1 MSKADGERPA
11 TDREQRTHQDLLRDD
26 PPRNRGRGSQVL
38 YSRYTTGQAVVELLT
53 AYKWP
58 LTLSLVIT
66 GLVVGGLA
74 WTDNLPTVTVPVEV
88 WVILYYA
95 TVGAL
100 ATVPAGWYL
109 VRRFDSVSG
118 VECLD
123 LDPVSNDHRH
133 LRVGTD
139 VWDDLVVKSPWG
151 SEVGT
156 ESLQE
161 ITVNGRSGYE
171 IMDLRVPEDG
181 PPTAVAT
188 WMGEADSA
196 TLRTYK
202 AAVTV
207 ARRRLS
213 RQAERAT
220 VMEANRH
227 TIVRE
232 AAERVVTQMIR
243 TSERSGLPH
252 GDEIESTVSEVM
264 SEYGLDD
271 PLADDDLDHTAE
283 GVERVSADAPDDRDP
298 RDDQLGE
305 SRTDPRTNGHG
316 GGEP

>member
-1 MSKADGERPA
+1 MSKADRETPP
-11 TDREQRTHQDLLRDD
+11 TDREARTRQDLLRDD
-26 PPRNRGRGSQVL
+26 PPRHRGRGSQML
-38 YSRYTTGQAVVELLT
+38 YSRYSASQAVVELLT

-58 LTLSLVIT
+58 LTLFTVVS

-74 WTDNLPTVTVPVEV
+74 WTGNLPTVTVPVEM
-88 WVILYYA
+88 WAALYYSA
-95 TVGAL
+95 VGSL
-100 ATVPAGWYL
+100 AAIPAGWYL
-109 VRRFDSVSG
+109 VRRFDTVSG

-151 SEVGT
+151 STVGT

-207 ARRRLS
+207 ARKRLS

-227 TIVRE
+227 TLVRE

-243 TSERSGLPH
+243 TAERSGLPH
-252 GDEIESTVSEVM
+252 GDEIEATVSDVL

-271 PLADDDLDHTAE
+271 PLADDDLEHSAE
-283 GVERVSADAPDDRDP
+283 GVERSPPGADHEGDLP
-298 RDDQLGE
+298 DDQLGE
-305 SRTDPRTNGHG
+305 SQADPQTNGHG
-316 GGEP
+316 GRI